1 MLTKKEVSEGDIETP
16 YETREKDFY
25 SYELIKIP
33 SNKNGI
39 YIDGEIT
46 VVYVYKKVRTYQ
58 PYNERPIV
66 DNNRVPN
73 NIPNNEV
80 DVPVKIENAK
90 DEKDEKSK
98 LVPKTSDISPILAN
112 IILFMSSLMF
122 LVAKLG
128 KRKDEE

>member
-25 SYELIKIP
+25 SYELIKIT

-80 DVPVKIENAK
+80 DVPVKIE
-90 DEKDEKSK
+90 DTKDEKSK
-98 LVPKTSDISPILAN
+98 LVPKTSDTSPILAN
-112 IILFMSSLMF
+112 ITLFMSSLMF